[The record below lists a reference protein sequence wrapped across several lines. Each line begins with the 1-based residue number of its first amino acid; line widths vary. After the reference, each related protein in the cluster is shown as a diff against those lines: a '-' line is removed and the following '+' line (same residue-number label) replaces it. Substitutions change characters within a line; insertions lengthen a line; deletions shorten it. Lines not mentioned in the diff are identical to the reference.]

1 MIREGS
7 WWLTSE
13 TDSRW
18 NKNGRCPVGGFVIP
32 KEAQEH
38 IDEMKKT
45 LKSKPPDDLE
55 FGYMKD

>member
-1 MIREGS
+1 MIKEGT
-7 WWLTSE
+7 WWLISS

-18 NKNGRCPVGGFVIP
+18 NKNGRCPVGGFQIP

-38 IDEMKKT
+38 IDKLKKK
-45 LKSKPPDDLE
+45 LNCEPPDDLE